1 MKPAASAPPLSIG
14 WPRAVLT
21 ALAILVAVVLVLV
34 VGPDQFLDRV
44 DLDRSVKVGLVTV
57 WFFVGLL
64 AVAWGLRRL
73 QSRGLI

>member
-1 MKPAASAPPLSIG
+1 MKPGASAPPPSIS
-14 WPRAVLT
+14 WLRAVLT
-21 ALAILVAVVLVLV
+21 ALAILVAVVLALV

-44 DLDRSVKVGLVTV
+44 DLDRSVKVGLVTA
-57 WFFVGLL
+57 WFLVGLL